1 MENIENIVVENEDTM
16 ENVMEEMV
24 PATSGNGLKVAGGIG
39 LAALVGLG
47 VYKSVKFIRAKAK
60 AKKEEKE
67 ESFEDEAMVD
77 EEDVVEDAVD

>member
-1 MENIENIVVENEDTM
+1 MENIENIVVENEEIM

-47 VYKSVKFIRAKAK
+47 VYKGVKFIRAKAK
-60 AKKEEKE
+60 AKKEAE
-67 ESFEDEAMVD
+67 EEYFEDEAMVD
-77 EEDVVEDAVD
+77 EEDVVEDAVN

>member
-16 ENVMEEMV
+16 KNVMEEMV
-24 PATSGNGLKVAGGIG
+24 PATSGNGLKVAGGLG

-47 VYKSVKFIRAKAK
+47 VYKGVKFIRAKAK
-60 AKKEEKE
+60 AKKEKKKE
-67 ESFEDEAMVD
+67 PFEDETMVD

>member
-67 ESFEDEAMVD
+67 EHFEDETMVD

>member
-47 VYKSVKFIRAKAK
+47 VYKGVKFIRAKAK
-60 AKKEEKE
+60 AKKTTTG
-67 ESFEDEAMVD
+67 V
-77 EEDVVEDAVD
+77 